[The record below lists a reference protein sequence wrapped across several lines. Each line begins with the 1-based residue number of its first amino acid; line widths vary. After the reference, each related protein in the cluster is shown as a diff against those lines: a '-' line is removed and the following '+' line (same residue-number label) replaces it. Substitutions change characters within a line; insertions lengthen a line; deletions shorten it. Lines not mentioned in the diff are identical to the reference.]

1 MQLFAYVLYTVYLK
15 KMPDKPSGNSV
26 KICAT
31 QIEWR
36 TGWTTILR
44 ESENNIERGLYIP
57 WPSLQKYKSDYYLSR
72 SDQDLSL
79 WSEIVAVSFFFLF

>member
-1 MQLFAYVLYTVYLK
+1 MLDTVYLK
-15 KMPDKPSGNSV
+15 KMPLKPSRNSV

-36 TGWTTILR
+36 MGWTTILR

-57 WPSLQKYKSDYYLSR
+57 WPSLQNISPITVYQEATKISCCEVKLLQFR
-72 SDQDLSL
+72 
-79 WSEIVAVSFFFLF
+79 VSSVYSG